1 MSDNQQK
8 PADNEVTNHDQD
20 DHQHSENQ
28 NVADRGIPSV
38 AKKSGKGGIGQKLGI
53 IAFAAIVILALVAV
67 NGGFSGDGKPKPKKD
82 DGKSLISNRLGAT
95 PAPPPLPV
103 RKTEQDPGE
112 TGDSHLIT
120 TSNPPP
126 PPRTPAAGGNN
137 RQQPMTPAQRKRAGF
152 ASSGSGSTSAAG
164 GANQPT
170 VSTGASFDGSGEVE
184 EADGLAAR
192 LKVTK
197 LGGNRASVMRD
208 RSFFITKGTA
218 IDCSLDTAISSDQ
231 PGGLACT
238 LSRDVYSTD
247 LKVKLLDAGSIVTGQ
262 YKGGLMRGQARIFA
276 IWERVETPSGVIID
290 IDSPATDAL
299 GRGGIGGYV
308 DTHFADR
315 FGGAIMLSI
324 IGDIGRYASNTA
336 RSGDNNQIQFSGTT
350 DSMKDAASIA
360 LENSI
365 NIPNTLH
372 ANQGDHVAIYVARD
386 LDFRGVYALKAVD

>member
-8 PADNEVTNHDQD
+8 PTDDEVTNHDQD
-20 DHQHSENQ
+20 DHQHSEDQ
-28 NVADRGIPSV
+28 SVADRGIPSV
-38 AKKSGKGGIGQKLGI
+38 AKKSSKGGIGQKLGI
-53 IAFAAIVILALVAV
+53 ITFAGIIILALAAV
-67 NGGFSGDGKPKPKKD
+67 NGAFSGDGDTKPKRN
-82 DGKSLISNRLGAT
+82 DGKTLISNRLGAT
-95 PAPPPLPV
+95 PTPPPPPVRKVERDPDNTESPHVVTTSTPPPLP
-103 RKTEQDPGE
+103 RA
-112 TGDSHLIT
+112 
-120 TSNPPP
+120 
-126 PPRTPAAGGNN
+126 PAAGGGNK
-137 RQQPMTPAQRKRAGF
+137 QQPMTPAQRKRSGF
-152 ASSGSGSTSAAG
+152 GNSTGSGSAG
-164 GANQPT
+164 ASVQT
-170 VSTGASFDGSGEVE
+170 VSTGASFDGSGDVE

-192 LKVTK
+192 LKVSK
-197 LGGNRASVMRD
+197 LGGNRASIMRD
-208 RSFFITKGTA
+208 RSFFITKGTEL
-218 IDCSLDTAISSDQ
+218 DCSLGTAISSDQ
-231 PGGLACT
+231 PGGLTCI
-238 LSRDVYSTD
+238 LSRDVYGTD

-276 IWERVETPSGVIID
+276 IFERIETPSGVIID

-315 FGGAIMLSI
+315 FGGAILLSI

-372 ANQGDHVAIYVARD
+372 ANQGDHISIYVARD